1 MDGIQETIYEAL
13 SYLKLRVQ
21 DGRYGKDD
29 NFDSAAFEEDLQD
42 QVINEL
48 E

>member
-1 MDGIQETIYEAL
+1 MNGIQEIVYEAL
-13 SYLKLRVQ
+13 SYLKLCVQ

-29 NFDSAAFEEDLQD
+29 DFDSAAFEDDLQD
-42 QVINEL
+42 EIIDKL